1 MVNRSRKRTREAVA
15 TTTGSGKA
23 NRRSKRQNLGQT
35 LTQGDNLEE
44 VEPINLGVSEQPQ
57 ASNGNKIVDFEA
69 ILKQANVLDTSEG
82 VSNKNETMGAKETSE
97 NIFKDVLG
105 NDDIEVVRCGGDDL
119 SVHIPKQIKDK
130 IWSNQYININLLLK
144 GSIEL
149 HELCSGGTLKVS
161 ESGVLEKQP
170 KFSKEKVQSL
180 DKWTDAFLIFMSI
193 YFQKHPQKVQEL
205 LQYMSVI
212 RDAARKHGGFLW
224 RDYDEQF
231 RVRQAAYAC
240 PWSQIN
246 SDLWLKTFSVSNQ
259 NSTTTQSETGSNQTS
274 NSNSISVQ
282 KRKSFRTCHGFNQG
296 YCSWFPCKFDHICSS
311 CGQSSHGAW
320 SCWQQSPASV
330 TVQHPVAR
338 GNFRGSRGGR
348 PYGGRGNYSRGSR

>member
-69 ILKQANVLDTSEG
+69 ILKQADVLDTSEG
-82 VSNKNETMGAKETSE
+82 VSNKNETMGVKETSE

-130 IWSNQYININLLLK
+130 ILSNQYININLLLK

-193 YFQKHPQKVQEL
+193 YFQK
-205 LQYMSVI
+205 
-212 RDAARKHGGFLW
+212 RWTRKG
-224 RDYDEQF
+224 
-231 RVRQAAYAC
+231 V
-240 PWSQIN
+240 
-246 SDLWLKTFSVSNQ
+246 V
-259 NSTTTQSETGSNQTS
+259 
-274 NSNSISVQ
+274 
-282 KRKSFRTCHGFNQG
+282 
-296 YCSWFPCKFDHICSS
+296 
-311 CGQSSHGAW
+311 
-320 SCWQQSPASV
+320 
-330 TVQHPVAR
+330 
-338 GNFRGSRGGR
+338 
-348 PYGGRGNYSRGSR
+348 